1 MLESVLIV
9 LLKRQLVVCGEG
21 WGGRGWAVVLL
32 ERKVLIGKTNITLER
47 KWKHEEDKKL
57 PPNKLG
63 HNFSGGHG

>member
-47 KWKHEEDKKL
+47 K
-57 PPNKLG
+57 
-63 HNFSGGHG
+63 